1 MYVRLF
7 AAVWLLVCAFLAV
20 VAWGFQAPFS
30 YDPVGPRAYPLLLL
44 GLMAVAAL
52 WLLCKPSGEPTLP
65 ISWVLARKVGLCV
78 GALLAYALLFE
89 PLGFVLST
97 ALAGFSLGLLFGGR
111 LLPSALSGLLMGT
124 LPKEKL
130 TELADMVRTR
140 RESCQDPRL
149 AALLDEI
156 ELRAE
161 VEIAKLSRGQ

>member
-44 GLMAVAAL
+44 ALMAAAAL

-65 ISWVLARKVGLCV
+65 ISWALARKVALCI
-78 GALLAYALLFE
+78 GALLAYALLFD

-97 ALAGFSLGLLFGGR
+97 ALAGFGLGLLFGGR

-124 LPKEKL
+124 LL
-130 TELADMVRTR
+130 YGLFDY
-140 RESCQDPRL
+140 
-149 AALLDEI
+149 LLDVP
-156 ELRAE
+156 LPLGLFAAF
-161 VEIAKLSRGQ
+161 VES

>member
-44 GLMAVAAL
+44 TLMAAAAL

-78 GALLAYALLFE
+78 GAGYAFGNVEFVKKNFE
-89 PLGFVLST
+89 AVLVAIVVYPYVRIVRRTGHSGWWILTMFVPVLNFIMLWVFAFARWPAT
-97 ALAGFSLGLLFGGR
+97 DDR
-111 LLPSALSGLLMGT
+111 Q
-124 LPKEKL
+124 
-130 TELADMVRTR
+130 R
-140 RESCQDPRL
+140 
-149 AALLDEI
+149 
-156 ELRAE
+156 
-161 VEIAKLSRGQ
+161 

>member
-44 GLMAVAAL
+44 ILMAASAM

-65 ISWVLARKVGLCV
+65 ISWALARKVALCI

-89 PLGFVLST
+89 PLGFILST
-97 ALAGFSLGLLFGGR
+97 AMIGFGLGLLFGGR
-111 LLPSALSGLLMGT
+111 VLLSAVSGVLMGV
-124 LPKEKL
+124 LL
-130 TELADMVRTR
+130 YGLFDY
-140 RESCQDPRL
+140 
-149 AALLDEI
+149 LLDVPLPLGLFAAFLE
-156 ELRAE
+156 
-161 VEIAKLSRGQ
+161 S

>member
-44 GLMAVAAL
+44 TLMAASAL
-52 WLLCKPSGEPTLP
+52 WLLC
-65 ISWVLARKVGLCV
+65 I

-89 PLGFVLST
+89 PLGFILST

-111 LLPSALSGLLMGT
+111 PLLSAISGALMGV
-124 LPKEKL
+124 LL
-130 TELADMVRTR
+130 YLLFDY
-140 RESCQDPRL
+140 
-149 AALLDEI
+149 LLDVPLPLGLFAAFLE
-156 ELRAE
+156 
-161 VEIAKLSRGQ
+161 S